1 MTPAEADAIP
11 DAAVA
16 PEKRRGLQLVWII
29 PIVAALLGGWL
40 AIRTALERGPT
51 ITIAFKTGE
60 GLEAGKTK
68 IKYKEIEVGTVQT
81 IELAQDR
88 AGVIATADIVKQ
100 AANLL
105 VDDTR
110 MWVVRPRISRGSV
123 SGLDTLLGG
132 SYIGL
137 DPGKSKGQKH
147 QFAGLETPP
156 VVALDVP
163 GTQFTLR
170 ADDLGS
176 LDVSSPLYF
185 RRVQV
190 GQVVSFQ
197 LDQDGNGVTMKVFVQ
212 APYDQYVSSN
222 TRFWNASG
230 FDVSLDA
237 GGIKLETQSMVSILI
252 GGIAFQTPGAAE
264 LPARAA
270 ADAAFPLYANRAQAL
285 KNPDTISEDYVAVFK
300 GSLRGLAVGAPLD
313 FRGLTVGEVTGIHL
327 SFDPKT
333 RAYTMPVSLRLYPER
348 LRARTREGKTL
359 RDVVAS
365 PRERLNEMVAQGLR
379 AQLRT
384 GNLLTGQLYV
394 ALDIFPDAPKIQ
406 VANGHG
412 NGGPA
417 DIGGEIPTVPGAVAE
432 LQASLNKITDK
443 LEKLPLDEISADLR
457 RTLGSADSALQSTNT
472 LLRNFDKDVTPEA
485 RATLE
490 GARRSL
496 AAIETTLATDAPLQ
510 QGLQG
515 TLRDLSKAADSIRAL
530 TDYLERNP
538 DALLRGKKADRP

>member
-1 MTPAEADAIP
+1 VKPADQASIP
-11 DAAVA
+11 ELAVQPA
-16 PEKRRGLQLVWII
+16 KSHRLQLVWII

-40 AIRTALERGPT
+40 AVSTALQRGPT

-68 IKYKEIEVGTVQT
+68 IKYKEIEIGTVKA
-81 IELAQDR
+81 IKLADGR
-88 AGVIATADIVKQ
+88 AGVVATAEIAKQ

-105 VDDTR
+105 LDDTR
-110 MWVVRPRISRGSV
+110 LWVVRPRISGGSV
-123 SGLDTLLGG
+123 SGLGTLLGG

-137 DPGKSKGQKH
+137 DPGKAKVQKH
-147 QFAGLETPP
+147 EFVGLETPP
-156 VVALDVP
+156 VVTLDVP

-176 LDVSSPLYF
+176 LDVASPIYF

-190 GQVVSFQ
+190 GQIVSFK
-197 LDQDGNGVTMKVFVQ
+197 LDNEGVTMKVFVQ

-237 GGIKLETQSMVSILI
+237 SGIKLETQSMVSILI
-252 GGIAFQTPGAAE
+252 GGIAFQTPGASE

-270 ADAAFPLYANRAQAL
+270 ADAAFPLYPDRAQAL
-285 KNPDTISEDYVAVFK
+285 KNPDTSSEDFVAVFK
-300 GSLRGLAVGAPLD
+300 DSLRGLSVGAPID
-313 FRGLTVGEVTGIHL
+313 FRGLTVGEVRAINA

-333 RAYTMPVSLRLYPER
+333 RAYTMAVGLRLYPDR
-348 LRARTREGKTL
+348 LRARSHEGKTL
-359 RDVVAS
+359 RDVVES
-365 PRERLNEMVAQGLR
+365 PRERLNVMVGQGLR

-394 ALDIFPDAPKIQ
+394 ALDFFPEAPKVKVQIL
-406 VANGHG
+406 NGDD
-412 NGGPA
+412 GGGA
-417 DIGGEIPTVPGAVAE
+417 YQIPTVPGAVAE
-432 LQASLNKITDK
+432 LQASLTKIAAK

-457 RTLGSADSALQSTNT
+457 RTLGSANSALQSTNT
-472 LLRNFDKDVTPEA
+472 LVNNIDRDVTPA
-485 RATLE
+485 AQATLE
-490 GARRSL
+490 GAQRSL
-496 AAIETTLATDAPLQ
+496 AAVETTLAADAPLQ
-510 QGLQG
+510 KGVSE

-538 DALLRGKKADRP
+538 DALLRGKKEDRP